1 MSRANAKLIYLSG
14 FALVLTVCV
23 IMALGESKKT
33 GNNCEQSNQQVCLEQ
48 NQCDTICCD
57 SIKQLNQTGLLTKCD
72 STKCDQR

>member
-1 MSRANAKLIYLSG
+1 MSRENAKLIYLSG

-33 GNNCEQSNQQVCLEQ
+33 SNNCEQ

-57 SIKQLNQTGLLTKCD
+57 STQCD
-72 STKCDQR
+72 TTKCDQR